1 MGTPYTETALLP
13 KQGLQPQPQSPKAVS
28 SDDPLILTDIYQD
41 DVNIAIWKRRLGS
54 SMTHALTQ
62 LLEALPFFQRALTVS
77 AETAN
82 LSITE
87 ALRDSPS
94 ARLVAADMA
103 KVIDMFCCLFGLEQV
118 GVRLA
123 LVDRAMCPRFHVD
136 HVPCRLV
143 TTYTGP
149 ATQWLP
155 HDCVDRSRLGGKHG
169 GLPDEQSGLM
179 KNSEDIRQMACG
191 DVAIL
196 KGELWA
202 GNENAGLVHRSPG
215 VREGQKRLVLTLDF
229 Q

>member
-1 MGTPYTETALLP
+1 MGTPYPETALLP

-41 DVNIAIWKRRLGS
+41 DVNIATWKR
-54 SMTHALTQ
+54 
-62 LLEALPFFQRALTVS
+62 
-77 AETAN
+77 
-82 LSITE
+82 
-87 ALRDSPS
+87 
-94 ARLVAADMA
+94 
-103 KVIDMFCCLFGLEQV
+103 
-118 GVRLA
+118 
-123 LVDRAMCPRFHVD
+123 
-136 HVPCRLV
+136 RLV

-155 HDCVDRSRLGGKHG
+155 HECVDRSRLGGKHG

-179 KNSEDIRQMACG
+179 KSPEDIRQMACG